1 MRRAK
6 RLRIS
11 VRRRSPAASAAGS
24 ARRGLVSL
32 QLPQLHHIKVLRQWA
47 GICDMTPDFAPV
59 IGAGEELDN
68 FYVDIGWGTYEGGAG
83 RWPVSGGVDCGEESA

>member
-1 MRRAK
+1 
-6 RLRIS
+6 
-11 VRRRSPAASAAGS
+11 
-24 ARRGLVSL
+24 
-32 QLPQLHHIKVLRQWA
+32 
-47 GICDMTPDFAPV
+47 MTPDFAPV